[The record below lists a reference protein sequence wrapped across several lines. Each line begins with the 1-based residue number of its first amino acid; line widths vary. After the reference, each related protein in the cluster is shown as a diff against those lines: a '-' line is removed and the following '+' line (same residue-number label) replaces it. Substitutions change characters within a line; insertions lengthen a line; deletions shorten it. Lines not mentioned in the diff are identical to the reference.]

1 MGCRQACFNIG
12 CCAEYVNRQGLVQAL
27 SLRQQS
33 PCRKARPS
41 SPASTRLAVGV
52 LVGVVC
58 YLAGR
63 EVASVVCGLAA
74 FVGSLAAEVGSRLRE
89 LLPLLVA
96 SDS

>member
-1 MGCRQACFNIG
+1 
-12 CCAEYVNRQGLVQAL
+12 
-27 SLRQQS
+27 
-33 PCRKARPS
+33 
-41 SPASTRLAVGV
+41 V